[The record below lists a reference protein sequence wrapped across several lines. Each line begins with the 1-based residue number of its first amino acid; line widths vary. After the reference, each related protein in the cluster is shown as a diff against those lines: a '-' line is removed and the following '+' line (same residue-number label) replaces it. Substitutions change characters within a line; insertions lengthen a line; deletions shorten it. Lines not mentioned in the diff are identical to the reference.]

1 MCGQLNKAEAHNLG
15 HPQEIGPGTILQQL
29 QVLLNE
35 VSELNGFLPAP
46 PVRQPH
52 SMFPEK

>member
-15 HPQEIGPGTILQQL
+15 HSQEIGPGTILQQL